1 MIVDVGLARDALR
14 GITVAALPV
23 VHLPLGQYP
32 ESDGAGAVRLGENVE
47 NCSGRDSN
55 RARRSAAWP
64 LRLAGSNPRRARFAR
79 ESLSAP
85 AGIRT
90 LVITV
95 RG

>member
-23 VHLPLGQYP
+23 VHLPPVSIPRAMALVLF
-32 ESDGAGAVRLGENVE
+32 D
-47 NCSGRDSN
+47 SGKTWRT
-55 RARRSAAWP
+55 
-64 LRLAGSNPRRARFAR
+64 
-79 ESLSAP
+79 AP